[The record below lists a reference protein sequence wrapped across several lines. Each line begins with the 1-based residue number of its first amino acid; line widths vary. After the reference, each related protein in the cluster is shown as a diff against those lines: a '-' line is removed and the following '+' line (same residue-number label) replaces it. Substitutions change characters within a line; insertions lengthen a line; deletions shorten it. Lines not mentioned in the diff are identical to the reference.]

1 MTPAQITPQLA
12 GSEHDS
18 DGHLVGLAYDSTP
31 SCQRRPVNTA
41 THNFF
46 FATPKETE
54 MNPNLTTHRDQSIT
68 LPHGGAESILSTNKV
83 IRNTYLLLSMTLA
96 FAAVTAATSVA
107 LRLPHP
113 GIILTLIGFF
123 GLLFAVHK
131 LKDSGWGILAVFA
144 MTGFMGYTL
153 GPIISRYLGLP
164 NGGEIVM
171 QAMGG
176 TAAIFIGL
184 SAYAVTTKKDFS
196 FMGGFLMVGIL
207 LAFLAGLAAIFFQ
220 IPALSLT
227 VSAAFV
233 LLMSGLILYETSNII
248 HGGETNYVLATV
260 TLFVSI
266 FNLFT
271 SLLQLLGF
279 INSNE

>member
-1 MTPAQITPQLA
+1 MNLDQAREQAIALPRGGEQSVLA
-12 GSEHDS
+12 
-18 DGHLVGLAYDSTP
+18 
-31 SCQRRPVNTA
+31 
-41 THNFF
+41 
-46 FATPKETE
+46 
-54 MNPNLTTHRDQSIT
+54 
-68 LPHGGAESILSTNKV
+68 TNKV

-96 FAAVTAATSVA
+96 FSAVVAATSVA
-107 LRLPHP
+107 LKLPHP

-153 GPIISRYLGLP
+153 GPVISRYLGLP

-207 LAFLAGLAAIFFQ
+207 LAFLAGLGAIFFQ

-279 INSNE
+279 MNGDD